1 MEDRVKGLLRGLFLG
16 LAVAG
21 AIRLGLALWRGAERT
36 EPLLITL
43 VSFALVAVGYFILSR
58 SGK

>member
-1 MEDRVKGLLRGLFLG
+1 MKGLLRALVLG

-21 AIRLGLALWRGAERT
+21 AIRIGLALWRGADQAEA
-36 EPLLITL
+36 LLITL
-43 VSFALVAVGYFILSR
+43 VSFALVVVGSFIFSR

>member
-1 MEDRVKGLLRGLFLG
+1 VKSLLRGLILG

-21 AIRLGLALWRGAERT
+21 AIRLGLALLRGADRA

-43 VSFALVAVGYFILSR
+43 VSFALVAVGYFIFSR